1 MSNTLWSARFTGP
14 SMIERGKAQDL
25 AVTIEEAGAA
35 ASVASATFTLYDPEG
50 TKVKDAVAATVAGGT
65 VTGSIAGADTT
76 DKDLGRNWLVE
87 FDVTIAGKVYTFYN
101 DAVLCL
107 SRLYPPIGQTD
118 LIARHSDVVSLVAT
132 SKANLQDYI
141 TTAWADVT
149 SRMYSDAVPFWKFR
163 TPSALRGPL
172 FARCFALIFRDYST
186 LFDSGDRY
194 AELADRYDESYE
206 REFDQMRSKI
216 DLNEDNT
223 IDGDGVPATAS
234 IHLSSGPRRRW
245 L

>member
-1 MSNTLWSARFTGP
+1 MADTLWSARFAGP
-14 SMIERGKAQDL
+14 SMIERGKAQT
-25 AVTIEEAGAA
+25 VSVSIEKEGAA
-35 ASVASATFTLYDPEG
+35 ASVTAATFTLYNPQG
-50 TKVKDAVAATVAGGT
+50 VKVKDGVAATVAGGT

-76 DKDLGRNWLVE
+76 EADLGRNWLVE
-87 FDVTIAGKVYTFYN
+87 FDVTIGGKVYTFYN
-101 DAVLCL
+101 DGVLCL
-107 SRLYPPIGQTD
+107 SRLYPPIGQSD
-118 LIARHSDVVSLVAT
+118 LISRHSDVVNLVAT

-141 TTAWADVT
+141 ATAWADVT
-149 SRMYSDAVPFWKFR
+149 NRMYSDAVPFWKFR

-194 AELADRYDESYE
+194 AELADRYDEAYS

-216 DLNEDNT
+216 DVNEDNT